1 MKARKQTII
10 LSLAVV
16 LVAATLFGAYTLF
29 KGPMQRG
36 DKAVAVTV
44 VGSAGETLMNKTLRT
59 DATTLSALL
68 EENKIVG
75 FKQSSYGRYIITVY
89 GLTADEGKQQWWHI
103 SQNGKDAMT
112 GADELIIKDGDTIVL
127 TLKSGY

>member
-1 MKARKQTII
+1 
-10 LSLAVV
+10 
-16 LVAATLFGAYTLF
+16 
-29 KGPMQRG
+29 MQRG